1 MVAGA
6 VIYYHLHWFDA
17 RRSSRATDLHIEKR
31 DTSPRSRSKE
41 AEARELEYAVADHD
55 APSPISI
62 DSGGDLP
69 CLSQTVEGASSILV
83 DGGYAVDF
91 ATPIGGD
98 RPQATGLRDAA
109 TRLGGIVMRVR
120 AAGESQPDPASDVLD
135 IIGPAK
141 LSGETFLITRIR

>member
-1 MVAGA
+1 MRAG
-6 VIYYHLHWFDA
+6 
-17 RRSSRATDLHIEKR
+17 RRRATDLHIEKR

-98 RPQATGLRDAA
+98 RPRATGLARCSDAI
-109 TRLGGIVMRVR
+109 RRN
-120 AAGESQPDPASDVLD
+120 SDARPR
-135 IIGPAK
+135 G
-141 LSGETFLITRIR
+141 R